1 MSSHHRRL
9 CRCTIVLVYDLY
21 FSECSV
27 YILAS
32 FVLFQTAVMVWYMF
46 PFTEQVIMDTE
57 HQQNGTKRKP
67 NIEQLLPADK
77 RHKPM
82 EMDCL
87 LYTSDAAD
95 E

>member
-1 MSSHHRRL
+1 MYYSISIWRL
-9 CRCTIVLVYDLY
+9 DLY

-32 FVLFQTAVMVWYMF
+32 FVLFQTAVMVWYMLI

-67 NIEQLLPADK
+67 NTEQLLPADK

-82 EMDCL
+82 EMENGHVEVQGEIKKNT
-87 LYTSDAAD
+87 Y